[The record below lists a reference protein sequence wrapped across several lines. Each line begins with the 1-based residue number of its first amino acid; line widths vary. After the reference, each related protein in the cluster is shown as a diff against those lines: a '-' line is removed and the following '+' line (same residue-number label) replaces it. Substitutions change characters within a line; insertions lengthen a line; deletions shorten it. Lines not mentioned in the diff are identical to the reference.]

1 MPSSLPPFN
10 LELLIP
16 VKERLAAITPVTVPD
31 IFEGSSTKNFHP
43 NGLFSIEI
51 FGKAGSEERSTT
63 FSYLDLKVPVF
74 HPILFKALS
83 DMKAL
88 YVGLMSG
95 TAYAV
100 WDEELKDFIKCDPTE
115 GDTGYNY
122 FVSKFDDI
130 VFEERESSKRTFNIE
145 LVNKYR
151 SKGMYDKLLVL
162 PAGLR
167 EYFVDETGKPT
178 EDEVNTFYRKIMSL
192 ANMAYLPLLQH
203 DPASLDSV
211 RFEIQMACNNLY
223 LYFESMIAGKKKLI
237 LGKWASR
244 AIDNGTRN
252 VITSLVN
259 KVDSTDSLQAVDCN
273 QTVVGMFQ
281 FMKAALPLVEFWIKN
296 GFLSKVFPGPNSPA
310 VLVNKKTLRKEMV
323 DIAPKVF
330 DEWMT
335 DEGIEKL
342 ISKFAIKE
350 IRHKAV
356 VIDDHYIGLLYRS
369 GTEFC
374 LFQDIGELPDGYD
387 KNCVKPVTLVELLYA
402 SIHREANTVPCLTTR
417 YPVAGYG
424 GIYPSFT
431 FLKSTVR
438 GDVLRELDGFRP
450 TEFIAPWF
458 PIPDGEFME
467 SMSPAIENLAR
478 AGADEKCTE
487 VYIPVLP

>member
-1 MPSSLPPFN
+1 MPSNLPPFN

-16 VKERLAAITPVTVPD
+16 TKESLKMVTPVTVCD
-31 IFEGSSTKNFHP
+31 ILEGSSKNFHP

-51 FGKAGSEERSTT
+51 FGKVGSEERSTT
-63 FSYLDLKVPVF
+63 FSYTDLKVPIF
-74 HPILFKALS
+74 HPVIFKALS

-95 TAYAV
+95 TSYAV
-100 WDEELKDFIKCDPTE
+100 WDEELNDFIKCPPTE

-122 FVSKFDDI
+122 FLSKFESI
-130 VFEERESSKRTFNIE
+130 VFEQRESNKRTFNID
-145 LVNKYR
+145 LVEKY
-151 SKGMYDKLLVL
+151 KKDGMYDKLLVL

-178 EDEVNTFYRKIMSL
+178 EDEVNTFYRKVMSL
-192 ANMAYLPLLQH
+192 ANLAYTPLLQH

-211 RFEIQMACNNLY
+211 RFEIQLAVNNLY
-223 LYFESMIAGKKKLI
+223 QYFESMIAGKKKLI

-244 AIDNGTRN
+244 AIDHGTRN

-259 KVDSTDSLQAVDCN
+259 KVESTDSLQAVDTN

-281 FMKAALPLVEFWIKN
+281 FMKAALPLVQFWIKN
-296 GFLSKVFPGPNSPA
+296 GFLANVFPGPNSPA

-323 DIAPKVF
+323 DISPKTF
-330 DEWMT
+330 DDWMT

-356 VIDDHYIGLLYRS
+356 VLEDHYVGLLYRDDRS
-369 GTEFC
+369 FC
-374 LFQDIGELPDGYD
+374 IFQDIGDLPEWAD
-387 KNCVKPVTLVELLYA
+387 KNRVKPVTLVELLYA
-402 SIHREANTVPCLTTR
+402 SIFREANDIPALTTR

-424 GIYPSFT
+424 GIYPT
-431 FLKSTVR
+431 IIFLKSTVK
-438 GDVLRELDGFRP
+438 GDALKEMVGFKETGEVAR
-450 TEFIAPWF
+450 WF
-458 PIPDGEFME
+458 PIEGGEFMD
-467 SMSPAIENLAR
+467 SMSPSIEHIAR
-478 AGADEKCTE
+478 AGADKR
-487 VYIPVLP
+487 VLFV